1 MKKVFSWP
9 ALLLLLV
16 IVTTS
21 CTKEN
26 SCIRGNN
33 DIATETME
41 LPSFE
46 GIDFRLPGN
55 VRVIKGVQPS
65 IVIKASDNHIDLIRA
80 EVRSGDLVIDTDNRC
95 LRNTKIDITVTTPSF
110 NYLRVAG
117 SGDMVT
123 DAFTVSNA
131 KLKVD
136 GSGSINADVTGEE
149 IEATISGSG
158 DIQLAGSAE
167 NFKPIISGSGDI
179 KAYNL
184 TSKDVQARI
193 SGSGKIQT
201 RVSGKLNATIAGS
214 GDVYYKGN
222 PTSINTS
229 ISGSGRVAKG
239 D

>member
-9 ALLLLLV
+9 GLLLLLV

-26 SCIRGNN
+26 SCIRGNS
-33 DIATETME
+33 DIATESKE
-41 LPSFE
+41 LPAFE

-55 VRVIKGVQPS
+55 VRVVKGTQPS
-65 IVIKASDNHIDLIRA
+65 IVIKASDNHIDIIRA

-95 LRNTKIDITVTTPSF
+95 LRNTKIDIIVTTPTF

-117 SGDMVT
+117 SGDMIT
-123 DAFTVSNA
+123 DAFTVNNVA
-131 KLKVD
+131 MKVD
-136 GSGSINADVTGEE
+136 GSGSINANVMGEE
-149 IEATISGSG
+149 VEATISGSG
-158 DIQLAGSAE
+158 NIQLEGEAE

-184 TSKDVQARI
+184 LSKDVQARI

-201 RVSGKLNATIAGS
+201 RLSGRLIATIAGS
-214 GDVYYKGN
+214 GDVYYRGN
-222 PTSINTS
+222 PTGITTS
-229 ISGSGRVAKG
+229 ISGSGKVVK

>member
-1 MKKVFSWP
+1 MKRVFSWP
-9 ALLLLLV
+9 GVLLLLV

-33 DIATETME
+33 DIVTETIN
-41 LPSFE
+41 LPVFE

-55 VRVIKGVQPS
+55 VRVVKGTQPS
-65 IVIKASDNHIDLIRA
+65 IVIKASDNHIDIIRA

-95 LRNTKIDITVTTPSF
+95 LRNTKIDITITTPTF

-123 DAFTVSNA
+123 EAFTVTDA
-131 KLKVD
+131 ELKVD
-136 GSGSINADVTGEE
+136 GSGSISATLSGNE

-158 DIQLAGSAE
+158 DIQLAGTAE
-167 NFKPIISGSGDI
+167 NFKPVISGSGDI

-184 TSKDVQARI
+184 PSKNVQARI

-201 RVSGKLNATIAGS
+201 RLSGRLDATIAGS

-222 PTSINTS
+222 PTAINTS
-229 ISGSGRVAKG
+229 ISGSGKVVKE